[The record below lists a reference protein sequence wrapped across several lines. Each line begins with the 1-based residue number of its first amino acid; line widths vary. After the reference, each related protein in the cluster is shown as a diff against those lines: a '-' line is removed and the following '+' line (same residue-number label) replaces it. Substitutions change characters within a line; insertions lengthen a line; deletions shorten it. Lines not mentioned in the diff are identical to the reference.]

1 MCTNLHYNMYTMK
14 YKNLVPKIYKIAE
27 ARREFSAMLKKTGK
41 TQASS
46 LINKRDKTGWVVI
59 DVQTARKYLPKE
71 FLKRNEK
78 EETGGEKFVREATI
92 LRKKLEKKYGD
103 KPKENIS
110 GNIDKIVYGI

>member
-78 EETGGEKFVREATI
+78 EETGGEKFVREAKRLLKTY
-92 LRKKLEKKYGD
+92 EHKYKN
-103 KPKENIS
+103 KPREDVSKNA
-110 GNIDKIVYGI
+110 DKIIYGL